1 MKDKF
6 FEDIDYSYEEA
17 IARHVS
23 FQTKSYIFLEKH
35 QSDQCPYLDLRPTSL
50 VRFRQC
56 DGLAIEPNPLL
67 PTRFDW
73 QYSRNSLVAW
83 FDAYSY
89 ERRSSSNSINCK
101 WRFAKDAHTVPS
113 LNLISI
119 NKFSD

>member
-6 FEDIDYSYEEA
+6 LEDIDYSYEEA

-23 FQTKSYIFLEKH
+23 LKTRSYIFLEKH
-35 QSDQCPYLDLRPTSL
+35 QSDQRSYLDLCLTSL
-50 VRFRQC
+50 VRFRQR
-56 DGLAIEPNPLL
+56 DGLALEPNSLL

-89 ERRSSSNSINCK
+89 ECRSSSN
-101 WRFAKDAHTVPS
+101 
-113 LNLISI
+113 
-119 NKFSD
+119 